1 MKIFKLHNQRGKKK
15 KKIVTQDD
23 DKQAAM
29 ICLDALEKTA
39 NTADL
44 LDILKNV
51 VAAKRFEVAV
61 ECCLFH
67 FEKQK
72 FSLERA
78 FKQITSDKRITPC
91 TSHSGFLGSMHAM
104 EC

>member
-1 MKIFKLHNQRGKKK
+1 
-15 KKIVTQDD
+15 
-23 DKQAAM
+23 M

-72 FSLERA
+72 FSLEISLE
-78 FKQITSDKRITPC
+78 ITSDKRITPC